1 MDADPA
7 PLSPAPPLSEG
18 PGGKQLMKS
27 SEMTGVLPDPT
38 VDWPDQGE
46 STPDFDW
53 STLSFGPLRFGDPVD
68 RAAAFGRP
76 DTFRWTQ
83 PGYCELV
90 YARSGFLLQFDRGG
104 FAYVAWLIGPDPR
117 RPDVDDARY
126 STPSLDGEL
135 TLTARTRSDTIRARL
150 GEPLSEDAA
159 TADSVLIYAGEGV
172 VLEFEFDAEGSLKRW
187 NVYPEKG

>member
-1 MDADPA
+1 MN
-7 PLSPAPPLSEG
+7 
-18 PGGKQLMKS
+18 S
-27 SEMTGVLPDPT
+27 SEMTRVPPDPT
-38 VDWPDQGE
+38 RDWQDQGE

-83 PGYCELV
+83 PGYCELL

-117 RPDVDDARY
+117 RPGFDDARY

-135 TLTARTRSDTIRARL
+135 TLTAGIGPDTIRTRL

-159 TADSVLIYAGEGV
+159 NDDSVLIYAGDGV
-172 VLEFEFDAEGSLKRW
+172 VLEFEFDAQCRLKRW